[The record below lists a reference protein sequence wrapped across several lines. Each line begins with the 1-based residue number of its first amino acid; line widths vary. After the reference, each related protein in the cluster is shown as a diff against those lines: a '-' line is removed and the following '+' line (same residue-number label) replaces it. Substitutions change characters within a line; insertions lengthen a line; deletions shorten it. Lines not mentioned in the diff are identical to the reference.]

1 MRSLCARSGSW
12 IMSFIIKYA
21 YTYISCSIILT
32 FQFKTYWRLII
43 VALLEKDTSAQLF
56 KRIKKKFF
64 PLFLLG
70 NCQMKIDFPP
80 LHIQV
85 VVAKCYENGPYLYM

>member
-1 MRSLCARSGSW
+1 M
-12 IMSFIIKYA
+12 
-21 YTYISCSIILT
+21 T